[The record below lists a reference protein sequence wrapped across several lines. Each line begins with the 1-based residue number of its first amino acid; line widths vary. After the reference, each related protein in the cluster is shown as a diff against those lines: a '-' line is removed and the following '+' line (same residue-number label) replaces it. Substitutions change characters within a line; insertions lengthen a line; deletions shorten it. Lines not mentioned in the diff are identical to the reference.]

1 MILSISEQLLQKS
14 PQGIVLLNA
23 KSEIEFLNPAAARLL
38 LLDGIDAKGLLF
50 TSLPLV
56 IRDIHDNDIAIKDI
70 FSNDQKSGSD
80 GTDFQNILKISS
92 VEQKK
97 SNWVRIHT
105 EKGSD
110 SLHYI
115 MYLNDAS
122 AEIDKRDMYET
133 LFRESPFIMVINDFE
148 TGQYL
153 DVNNRF
159 CREAGTTPEK
169 CIGKTPVELGYI
181 PRADNERMINEI
193 LRTSNKIVEYEFN
206 YGNNKHSEI
215 TSLLWS
221 NPFIHRHSHF
231 VTTLIDITEKKKVER
246 KLIESE
252 AKFRG
257 LYEQMMDAYIWSDDE
272 GKLLEFNKSLVRLT
286 GYNRQELSAKAYSDL
301 VTEVAASPA
310 ENKPCKKENEI
321 FEAFVRHKNGHLIP
335 VEYRIVDNISKSGTN
350 LKGKWTIIRDITRRV
365 ESFKELRESREELR
379 ALTTHLQEVREHER
393 ARISREIH
401 DDLGYILTTI
411 KLAIESYLQT
421 QADKP
426 NPDSTELKILPDLI
440 DTGIESV
447 RRIAT
452 ELRPGIL
459 DHFGLISA
467 IEWLIQQFRLRTRII
482 FKTTFPER
490 HPEFSK
496 TQTIAIFRIF
506 QEALTNVVRH
516 AQATE
521 VSASI
526 TSQNNHFVFLISDNG
541 KGFDTN
547 ELNYK
552 TSLGLLGMKEWARS
566 IDSVFS
572 IASTNSGTIIKLKLL
587 FKTI

>member
-159 CREAGTTPEK
+159 CHEAGTTPEK

-221 NPFIHRHSHF
+221 NPFIHRPSHF

-246 KLIESE
+246 KLIESD

-321 FEAFVRHKNGHLIP
+321 F
-335 VEYRIVDNISKSGTN
+335 
-350 LKGKWTIIRDITRRV
+350 
-365 ESFKELRESREELR
+365 
-379 ALTTHLQEVREHER
+379 
-393 ARISREIH
+393 
-401 DDLGYILTTI
+401 
-411 KLAIESYLQT
+411 
-421 QADKP
+421 
-426 NPDSTELKILPDLI
+426 
-440 DTGIESV
+440 
-447 RRIAT
+447 
-452 ELRPGIL
+452 
-459 DHFGLISA
+459 
-467 IEWLIQQFRLRTRII
+467 
-482 FKTTFPER
+482 
-490 HPEFSK
+490 
-496 TQTIAIFRIF
+496 
-506 QEALTNVVRH
+506 
-516 AQATE
+516 
-521 VSASI
+521 
-526 TSQNNHFVFLISDNG
+526 
-541 KGFDTN
+541 
-547 ELNYK
+547 
-552 TSLGLLGMKEWARS
+552 
-566 IDSVFS
+566 
-572 IASTNSGTIIKLKLL
+572 
-587 FKTI
+587 